1 MGDGTASNVHGPLT
15 VYGQSINGQTHH
27 ASPFKVGITDVV
39 DIAAGSQHTIA
50 VKKDG
55 SVWTWGR
62 NDRNQLGRSSQHKDY
77 YYQKKDGWIRSGLL
91 SDSVTDRYSKA
102 TVQDAD
108 YGPLPVQVPELSGVI
123 AVAAGD
129 KHTLALKNDG
139 TVWGWGY
146 NDYGQLG
153 NLTLGYADP
162 PTILFPTKIIE
173 LSAIVAVAAGDRH
186 SLALSGSGIVFA
198 FGKNDQA
205 QLGRSSASGWVQRTP
220 LQIPDLTGVTAI
232 AASGSLTVAIK
243 NDGNVWRSYNGF
255 DKFSEIITGLS
266 GATAIDVGLRD
277 TTGLQLV
284 NGNSDYFIAL
294 KNGTVW
300 ESSLSGTNPI
310 HATQLSGVSAIAVG
324 DRYVVA
330 MKNDDTIWAWGVNDY
345 GQLGVG
351 TFSDQPVQ
359 QPVQAIFSS
368 VSAAAPVSST
378 TTTESVSQALPSVPV
393 TSTAVSVSSTTTT
406 VPSAVTTSSSSS
418 SQSQTLS
425 EKPHFTD
432 NNDGTFTDNKTGLTW
447 LKKASC
453 LGTSTWANAANSA
466 LTVATL
472 HSLQCGIS
480 GDALT
485 KGWRLPTLSE
495 LKTLVVVGESSPMVS
510 TDNPARGEV
519 ASTYW
524 SSTEASPYQAVIP
537 APSSPYYYTVPRMW
551 SVNFSKGSEL
561 KILTKGV
568 KDYSYNLAAVEFLI
582 NQKPKDPE
590 LYVWPVYK

>member
-1 MGDGTASNVHGPLT
+1 MIRASLIFLYCFLFSSQAYAILGDVAPLGSPNGEITIGDAVVAARMAVGLIPPDLNADVAPLGSPNGEITIGDAVVLARVAVGLITLSAISNATTTSTPAPTVTGTTSPVTTSTLATSTAVPDSSTTTSPASTSSTIPSTTNSGTQTPSPPPSFSTQPKIVTGYAHTVALRRDGTVWAWGNNTYGQVGDGTASNVHGPLI
-15 VYGQSINGQTHH
+15 VYGQSINGHTHH

-39 DIAAGSQHTIA
+39 DIAAGSQHTVA

-77 YYQKKDGWIRSGLL
+77 YYQKKDGWVRSGLL

-102 TVQDAD
+102 TFQNAD
-108 YGPLPVQVPELSGVI
+108 YGPLPVQIPELSGVI

-162 PTILFPTKIIE
+162 PTILLPTKIIE
-173 LSAIVAVAAGDRH
+173 LSGIVAVASGDGH
-186 SLALSGSGIVFA
+186 SLALSGSGVVFA

-205 QLGRSSASGWVQRTP
+205 QLGRNSASGWVQRTP

-232 AASGSLTVAIK
+232 AASGNLTVAIK

-368 VSAAAPVSST
+368 VSAVAPVSST
-378 TTTESVSQALPSVPV
+378 TTTESVSQAPLSVP
-393 TSTAVSVSSTTTT
+393 
-406 VPSAVTTSSSSS
+406 
-418 SQSQTLS
+418 
-425 EKPHFTD
+425 
-432 NNDGTFTDNKTGLTW
+432 
-447 LKKASC
+447 
-453 LGTSTWANAANSA
+453 
-466 LTVATL
+466 AT
-472 HSLQCGIS
+472 
-480 GDALT
+480 
-485 KGWRLPTLSE
+485 
-495 LKTLVVVGESSPMVS
+495 
-510 TDNPARGEV
+510 
-519 ASTYW
+519 
-524 SSTEASPYQAVIP
+524 
-537 APSSPYYYTVPRMW
+537 
-551 SVNFSKGSEL
+551 
-561 KILTKGV
+561 
-568 KDYSYNLAAVEFLI
+568 
-582 NQKPKDPE
+582 
-590 LYVWPVYK
+590 